1 LHLHLRADRSDGRC
15 TLEREEGDE
24 GASEELPYV
33 DEAQGLDQGPEGP
46 KANLA
51 NEGKPRIINP
61 VF

>member
-1 LHLHLRADRSDGRC
+1 V
-15 TLEREEGDE
+15 REEGDK
-24 GASEELPYV
+24 GASEELQYV

>member
-1 LHLHLRADRSDGRC
+1 V
-15 TLEREEGDE
+15 REEGDE

-33 DEAQGLDQGPEGP
+33 DEAQGLHQGLEGP
-46 KANLA
+46 KDNLT